1 MIAGPAKIPSFT
13 DSSFKGTLHDN
24 SDVGRRA
31 GVVGVKD
38 SQPSDFIQF
47 SIVSGN
53 LDNSFCIDFGRNV
66 YVQKAIDLDKYT
78 QTTFEMVITMKYKN
92 SMSST
97 TLWMRSV
104 KENDN
109 WPVFTDGNSPVVKY
123 LPEDSGKSTISY
135 DLGFPH
141 YKPRALLALF

>member
-1 MIAGPAKIPSFT
+1 MNVVAGPAKLPSFT
-13 DSSFKGTLHDN
+13 DNSFKGTLQDN
-24 SDVGRRA
+24 SAVGRRA

-53 LDNSFCIDFGRNV
+53 LDNSFCIDFGKNV
-66 YVQKAIDLDKYT
+66 YVQKPVDLDKYT
-78 QTTFEMVITMKYKN
+78 QSSLEMVITMKYKN

-97 TLWMRSV
+97 MLWMRTV

-109 WPVFTDGNSPVVKY
+109 WPVFTDGNAPVVKY
-123 LPEDSGKSTISY
+123 LPEDSGKLVISY
-135 DLGFPH
+135 I
-141 YKPRALLALF
+141 